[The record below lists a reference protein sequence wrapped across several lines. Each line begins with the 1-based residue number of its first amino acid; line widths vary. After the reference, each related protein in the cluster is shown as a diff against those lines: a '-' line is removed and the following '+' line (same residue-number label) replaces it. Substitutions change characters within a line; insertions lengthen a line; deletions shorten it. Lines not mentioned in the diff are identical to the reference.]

1 MKELIKLWNE
11 MSTKERIAIV
21 LFLILL
27 LFKQKKT
34 DNEIIELVINQKN
47 KFVSNEKKL
56 FSKLLIPKKIH
67 GIFSII
73 E

>member
-27 LFKQKKT
+27 L
-34 DNEIIELVINQKN
+34 LVGSDMDISHLRRK
-47 KFVSNEKKL
+47 
-56 FSKLLIPKKIH
+56 
-67 GIFSII
+67 
-73 E
+73 

>member
-27 LFKQKKT
+27 L
-34 DNEIIELVINQKN
+34 LVGSDIDISHLRRK
-47 KFVSNEKKL
+47 
-56 FSKLLIPKKIH
+56 
-67 GIFSII
+67 
-73 E
+73 